1 MKKLFA
7 ISLLILTIAIMLQNN
22 LLYAQPSVK
31 DPNLKVEAFVS
42 GIASPTSMLFVDEN
56 NILVLEKD
64 GNVRLISNGMLQSQP
79 LVSLSVDTKNE
90 RGLLGI
96 EKVGENVFLYATVKD
111 SQLIN
116 RIYKYTLVP
125 GPELTN
131 EQVFMD
137 LPGTPATN
145 HQGGKLV
152 ASNDGYLYSV
162 TGELQR
168 NGKDQNI
175 VNGPDPDFSGAI
187 LKINANDGSPAPN
200 NPFKGDNSNDPLNWY
215 QAYGLRNSFGLGI
228 DPVTGA
234 LWDTEN
240 GEQKF
245 DEINLVSP
253 GFNSGWKLTMGP
265 ISESGISQ
273 DDLVNFP
280 DSNYKDPI
288 LSFRNSIGIT
298 DIEFL
303 NSDKLGTEY
312 TNNAFVGDISYGN
325 LYRFELNEERV
336 DFKFSNPGL
345 EDRVIDNDKEL
356 DSLIFGEGFSGITD
370 IKTGPDGLLY
380 VLSFEDGTIYRISK

>member
-7 ISLLILTIAIMLQNN
+7 ISLLIFTIAIMLQNN

-64 GNVRLISNGMLQSQP
+64 GNVRLVSNGMLQSQP
-79 LVSLSVDTKNE
+79 LVSLSVDNKNE

-96 EKVGENVFLYATVKD
+96 EKIGENVFLYATVKD
-111 SQLIN
+111 GQLIN
-116 RIYKYTLVP
+116 RIYKYTLAP

-131 EQVFMD
+131 EQEFMD
-137 LPGTPATN
+137 LPATPATN

-187 LKINANDGSPAPN
+187 LKTNANDGSPAPN
-200 NPFKGDNSNDPLNWY
+200 NPFKSDNSNDPINWY

-228 DPVTGA
+228 DPVTGT

-240 GEQKF
+240 GEKTF

-253 GFNSGWKLTMGP
+253 GFNSGWKLTIGP

-273 DDLVNFP
+273 DDLVNFS

-312 TNNAFVGDISYGN
+312 ANNAFVGDISYGN
-325 LYRFELNEERV
+325 LYRFELNEDRV
-336 DFKFSNPGL
+336 DFKFNDPGL
-345 EDRVIDNDKEL
+345 EDRVVDNNKEL
-356 DSLIFGEGFSGITD
+356 DSVIFGEGFSGITD